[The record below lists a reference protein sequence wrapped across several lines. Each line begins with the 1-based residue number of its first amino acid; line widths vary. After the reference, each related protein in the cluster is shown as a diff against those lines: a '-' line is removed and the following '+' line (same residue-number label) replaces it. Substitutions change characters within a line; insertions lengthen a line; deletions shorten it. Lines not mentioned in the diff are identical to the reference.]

1 MNFCSS
7 DSTMHLIT
15 EPLSC
20 IPLVD
25 YKQKNVN
32 VIYRPLYFGVHTEKI
47 MVCDFLVC
55 SFGIVSNSWLI
66 IIYNTLIYDKKNR
79 TSVQVILSSML
90 SKLFSVAQRN
100 TNSISWLKINLGINS
115 KENKIRPIW

>member
-1 MNFCSS
+1 
-7 DSTMHLIT
+7 MHLIT

-25 YKQKNVN
+25 YKQKNAN
-32 VIYRPLYFGVHTEKI
+32 VIYRPSYCGVHTEKI